1 MAKSNSPFQTQVRKN
16 KSANQLNTNDTNLR
30 PTYKA
35 IPTTIA
41 DRMVRRI
48 ALTTGIPA
56 MLGIAVFISN
66 YILVSREIIKIP
78 PGLTLLMSGLCFFLS
93 LIGLSYG
100 IISTSWGKLPGTT
113 LGFEQVLIN
122 INRLR
127 GKE

>member
-1 MAKSNSPFQTQVRKN
+1 MAKPNSLFKTQVRKT
-16 KSANQLNTNDTNLR
+16 KSANQLNNNDTNLK

-41 DRMVRRI
+41 DRMARRI

-56 MLGIAVFISN
+56 MLGISVFISN
-66 YILVSREIIKIP
+66 YILVSRQIVKIP
-78 PGLTLLMSGLCFFLS
+78 PGLTLLMSGLCFLLS

-100 IISTSWGKLPGTT
+100 IISTSWGKVPGTT

-122 INRLR
+122 VNRLR